1 MATDDLLMRL
11 KQLEDSYY
19 GDKEAARQQSF
30 MDTYGARF
38 SNNRGLGLA
47 ILNELDAQGIDTSAA
62 DEAVTAILDQLR
74 TECNEILESIKEQQ
88 QSAIDT
94 ARKVETIQNV
104 VSEKLS
110 TNPEASIDGGTPPT
124 DGAAVPPDDMLNAMD
139 PNNMPTDDLP
149 PDFVPPDEGAG
160 GGMPPPPDEGAGGD
174 MPPPPDEDAGG
185 DMPPPPDEGGQLP
198 PNEVESDRRVKR
210 IKQLKSG
217 LSAHR
222 ASRCWKPSAGIISA
236 ALGGM

>member
-1 MATDDLLMRL
+1 MATDDLSMRL

-110 TNPEASIDGGTPPT
+110 TNPEASIDGGTPPM
-124 DGAAVPPDDMLNAMD
+124 DSASVPPDDMLNAMD
-139 PNNMPTDDLP
+139 PNNMPMDDLP
-149 PDFVPPDEGAG
+149 PDFT
-160 GGMPPPPDEGAGGD
+160 PPDEGAGGD
-174 MPPPPDEDAGG
+174 GDGDMPPPDEGAGG